1 MKRHAALPGPITGF
15 RSVLTGLQMNYV
27 TQISQLGSYP
37 EIDRSKIGEKE
48 LQEDPGYEGR
58 A

>member
-15 RSVLTGLQMNYV
+15 HSVLTGLQMNYV
-27 TQISQLGSYP
+27 TQISQLGSYT

-48 LQEDPGYEGR
+48 LQE
-58 A
+58 